1 MTATDSGSDLGL
13 GLGAL
18 AARAHALLDAHG
30 RPMAA
35 DRLALHVFGL
45 TGMHKEKIGFWLG
58 QLARVLSP
66 HDLFTQGTDGT
77 WGLAVWARSTESLRG
92 LCYVVVDV
100 ETTGLSP
107 RTHSLIEIGALRCRG
122 TDVVETFT
130 TLVDP
135 GRPISAFIRRF
146 TGIDDEMVAGAP
158 SPGQAIEAFLRFA
171 GDDVLV
177 GHNVRFD
184 LNFLGEA
191 AQRHLGTA
199 IVNESLDTIAVGRL
213 LFPRLGRPSLDRLA
227 ETLGLSAPTRHRAL
241 ADAELTAHAFWQL
254 IERAEGQGIGSLERL
269 RGALGLTGGEGR
281 ARRVSARR
289 AGQRLLDPA
298 LRAGLPDTPGVYL
311 MKDEHGEIIY
321 VGKAKNLRAR
331 VSSYYNQPAGYKRK
345 IDGHL
350 EAVRELET
358 ICTGSEL
365 QALILE
371 NQLIK
376 RHMPRYN
383 VQQRSYAQYP
393 FIRVDVQNAF
403 PRVSGT
409 REIAAD
415 GARYFGPYRSGTAV
429 RTMVDLVQRLFPIRT
444 CTRQLFLDEE
454 SGAIRAGRSGSGRG
468 KGKKE
473 GVHGSPCL
481 RYSLGRCLGPCHGAV
496 APARYRETVD
506 AVCGFLGGTGDE
518 LLARV
523 EAEMNRAAERLRFEQ
538 AAVLRDLLRQ
548 ARRVLVSQQLLA
560 GAIERHNL
568 LIVYPSSEAGHAEVF
583 GVRHGRLHEQLRLD
597 ARRPLRELQAEL
609 RALCLRLLASREPP
623 TLIGRE
629 EVDSINIIARWIYRH
644 SDERSF
650 ISLHERH
657 VPTVV
662 QALEAVRACRE
673 Q

>member
-1 MTATDSGSDLGL
+1 MTATDSSSPGSDL

-35 DRLALHVFGL
+35 ARLALHVFGL
-45 TGMHKEKIGFWLG
+45 TGMHKEKTGFWLG

-66 HDLFTQGTDGT
+66 HDLFQQSADGT
-77 WGLAVWARSTESLRG
+77 WGLSTWAQSTESLRG

-122 TDVVETFT
+122 TEVVETFT

-146 TGIDDEMVAGAP
+146 TGIDDGMVAGAP

-171 GDDVLV
+171 GSDVLV

-199 IVNESLDTIAVGRL
+199 IVNENLDTIAVGRL
-213 LFPRLGRPSLDRLA
+213 LFPSLGRPSLDRLA
-227 ETLGLSAPTRHRAL
+227 EALGLSAPTRHRAL
-241 ADAELTAHAFWQL
+241 ADAELTAQAFWQL
-254 IERAEGQGIGSLERL
+254 IERAEAQGIGSLERL
-269 RGALGLTGGEGR
+269 QSALGLTGGEGR
-281 ARRVSARR
+281 ARRVSVRR
-289 AGQRLLDPA
+289 SGQRLLDPT
-298 LRAGLPDTPGVYL
+298 LREGLPGTPGVYL

-358 ICTGSEL
+358 IRTGSEL

-376 RHMPRYN
+376 RYMPRYN
-383 VQQRSYAQYP
+383 VQQRSYEQYP

-444 CTRQLFLDEE
+444 CTKQLFVDEA
-454 SGAIRAGRSGSGRG
+454 SGAVRTGRSRSSTT
-468 KGKKE
+468 KKE
-473 GVHGSPCL
+473 SVHGSPCL

-496 APARYRETVD
+496 DPARYREAVD

-583 GVRHGRLHEQLRLD
+583 GIRHGRLHEQLRLD

-623 TLIGRE
+623 ALIGRD
-629 EVDSINIIARWIYRH
+629 EVDGINIIARWIYRH

-650 ISLHERH
+650 IPLYERH
-657 VPTVV
+657 VPTVA
-662 QALEAVRACRE
+662 QALDAVRACRG
-673 Q
+673 